1 VQDAYLRA
9 FKGFS
14 GYAGGDP
21 RSWLLAIV
29 RNACYT
35 AMRRRAAMD
44 NVIVFSDA
52 IDRLEAADQS
62 AGSQPDRRL
71 ESKEAASLLNAALAA
86 LQPIHREVLVLR
98 EIEELS
104 YREIAQVLGLPAG
117 TVMSRLA
124 RARALLAD
132 ALDAPP
138 SRAKERG

>member
-1 VQDAYLRA
+1 MRFLRVGRTRSVFEQTMLPHLDAAYTLARWLMRRPEDAEDAVQDAYLRA

-52 IDRLEAADQS
+52 IDRL
-62 AGSQPDRRL
+62 
-71 ESKEAASLLNAALAA
+71 
-86 LQPIHREVLVLR
+86 
-98 EIEELS
+98 
-104 YREIAQVLGLPAG
+104 
-117 TVMSRLA
+117 
-124 RARALLAD
+124 
-132 ALDAPP
+132 
-138 SRAKERG
+138 